1 MSNLLTISYNQFV
14 FTTIQIQITFG
25 YDFPELSIKK
35 KKGRKKEILR
45 TIRFQDDI
53 PDNNQ

>member
-25 YDFPELSIKK
+25 YDFPELSIK
-35 KKGRKKEILR
+35 RKKEILR